1 VSRILPRVLLLSSIV
16 TTPLSTARSQS
27 PPPPSPTRIQLIPSV
42 GYFTFGT
49 YFTGPA
55 GIQFSNQD
63 GLAYGGQLAV
73 TLWRNLSLV
82 GSILRGSSDWS
93 FESVPL
99 VGRISIG
106 GASLLLYDAGLRFSQ
121 PLGASSP
128 IAVAGQV
135 TAGAIRYSV
144 EHPLLTGAATNFAL
158 SVGAGIAGR
167 LKGRINLHLLVKDYI
182 ASFRSVDDAASFGV
196 EGQRAHTL
204 GVLLGIGI
212 GL

>member
-1 VSRILPRVLLLSSIV
+1 VSRLLPPLLLLSSIV
-16 TTPLSTARSQS
+16 TIPLGTALSQS
-27 PPPPSPTRIQLIPSV
+27 PPSSPNRVQLIPSV

-55 GIQFSNQD
+55 GIRFSNQD

-73 TLWRNLSLV
+73 TLWRNLALV
-82 GSILRGSSDWS
+82 GSVLRGSSDWS

-106 GASLLLYDAGLRFSQ
+106 GASLLFYDAGLRFSY
-121 PLGASSP
+121 PLGESSP
-128 IAVAGQV
+128 VAAVGLV

-144 EHPLLTGAATNFAL
+144 DHPLLTGDATNFAL
-158 SVGAGIAGR
+158 SVGAGMAGR
-167 LKGRINLHLLVKDYI
+167 LWGRLTLHVLLKDYI
-182 ASFRSVDDAASFGV
+182 ASFRSVDQAASLGV
-196 EGQRAHTL
+196 EGQRAHTV
-204 GVLLGIGI
+204 GLLAGIGI

>member
-1 VSRILPRVLLLSSIV
+1 VSRLLPRVLLLSSIA

-27 PPPPSPTRIQLIPSV
+27 PPPSPARIQLVPSV

-55 GIQFSNQD
+55 GIRFSNQD

-82 GSILRGSSDWS
+82 GSVLRGSSDWS

-128 IAVAGQV
+128 IAVVGQV

-144 EHPLLTGAATNFAL
+144 EHPLLTGAATNVAV

-167 LKGRINLHLLVKDYI
+167 LKGRINLHLLAKDYI
-182 ASFRSVDDAASFGV
+182 ASFRSVDDAAAFGV

-204 GVLLGIGI
+204 GALVGIGI
-212 GL
+212 GF

>member
-1 VSRILPRVLLLSSIV
+1 MLPRLLLLSSII
-16 TTPLSTARSQS
+16 TGPLSTARSQS
-27 PPPPSPTRIQLIPSV
+27 PPPSRTRIQLIPSV
-42 GYFTFGT
+42 GYFTFGA

-82 GSILRGSSDWS
+82 GSVLRGTSDWS

-121 PLGASSP
+121 PLGASRL
-128 IAVAGQV
+128 IAVVGQV

-144 EHPLLTGAATNFAL
+144 EHPLLTGAATNFAV
-158 SVGAGIAGR
+158 SFGVGIAGQLR
-167 LKGRINLHLLVKDYI
+167 HRINLHLLVKDYI
-182 ASFRSVDDAASFGV
+182 ASFRSVDDAASLGV

-204 GVLLGIGI
+204 GVLLGIGVDF
-212 GL
+212 

>member
-1 VSRILPRVLLLSSIV
+1 VSKMLARLLLLSSII

-27 PPPPSPTRIQLIPSV
+27 APPSPVRIQLIPSV

-82 GSILRGSSDWS
+82 GSVLRGTSDWS

-106 GASLLLYDAGLRFSQ
+106 GASLLLYDTGLRFSQ
-121 PLGASSP
+121 RLGTSSP
-128 IAVAGQV
+128 MAVVGQV

-144 EHPLLTGAATNFAL
+144 EHPLLTGAATNFAV
-158 SVGAGIAGR
+158 SFGAGISGR
-167 LKGRINLHLLVKDYI
+167 LRHRINLHLLVKDYI
-182 ASFRSVDDAASFGV
+182 ASFRSVDDAASLGV

-212 GL
+212 DF